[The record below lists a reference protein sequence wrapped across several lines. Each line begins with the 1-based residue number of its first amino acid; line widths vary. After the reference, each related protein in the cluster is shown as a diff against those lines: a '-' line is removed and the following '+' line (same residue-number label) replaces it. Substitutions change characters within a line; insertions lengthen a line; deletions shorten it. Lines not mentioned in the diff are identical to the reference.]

1 MNNEESKFVPLAEK
15 LTTPYPGKNPIIK
28 GKKIRRI
35 QTQVINIKKEESIGK
50 STSDEVKD
58 SRIEPILKDNKIV
71 GISYF
76 CQCGEESEIRFEVEG
91 EKAEDTLEADNNEV
105 DDVEN
110 DVREDKPTKD
120 EEVDGH
126 TVIDTVIDE

>member
-28 GKKIRRI
+28 GNKIRRI
-35 QTQVINIKKEESIGK
+35 QTQVINIKKEESIAN
-50 STSDEVKD
+50 SESDEVKD
-58 SRIEPILKDNKIV
+58 SRIEPILEDNKIV
-71 GISYF
+71 GISYT
-76 CQCGEESEIRFEVEG
+76 CQCGEESEIRFEVDS
-91 EKAEDTLEADNNEV
+91 EKSEDTFEGDNIEI

-110 DVREDKPTKD
+110 DVREDESAKD